1 MPMTMLRRESRPQL
15 SADEARV
22 SLRSQCA
29 VEREC
34 MNPACPTL
42 AEEKFLAGYNC
53 AQAVLHS
60 TAEDLGIDK
69 NTALKIACGFGA
81 GYGRAQEVCGAVSGA
96 VMAIGLKHGR
106 GEGEEKSRTEDTY
119 RRTREFIAH
128 FKQRHGS
135 IQCRELIDC
144 DLQTPEGQ
152 QSFKDRDLL
161 HTTCARCVRTAADWV
176 ASAS

>member
-1 MPMTMLRRESRPQL
+1 
-15 SADEARV
+15 
-22 SLRSQCA
+22 
-29 VEREC
+29 
-34 MNPACPTL
+34 MNPACPTI
-42 AEEKFLAGYNC
+42 AEEKFLASYNC
-53 AQAVLHS
+53 AQAVLYS
-60 TAEDLGIDK
+60 TSEDLGIDK
-69 NTALKIACGFGA
+69 DTTLKIACGFGA

-135 IQCRELIDC
+135 IQCRDLIGC
-144 DLQTPEGQ
+144 DLQTPGGQ
-152 QSFKDRDLL
+152 QAFKDRDLL
-161 HTTCARCVRTAADWV
+161 HTTCAQCVRTAADWV